1 MSDYSLILYS
11 SFPFSY
17 SDDFNMDYP
26 IPYWGFNQ
34 DNEKPDSPNLN
45 INLDER
51 DTNEI
56 TNENL
61 FKKKKKSIKKKKE
74 NIAGN
79 LFIDLNESFNQSSD
93 EKKDKK
99 LLGRK
104 RKDESDDRAKHNR
117 FADDNSRRKV
127 KRIIISELHDF
138 INEKIYEKY
147 DGDIGEGMNKKKL
160 MKLCQ
165 DQISNAKIQFNKDF
179 LNKSLEE
186 IFSQK
191 LSGRIT
197 NYDEERNKE
206 IITELKNEQ
215 NAEISDYFKGLF
227 NLTFKTCLEYFRD
240 DEVRNIYLEGLKKF
254 SDLKE
259 DFQEKEGKD
268 YTEHIEAYIKKYEI
282 ILNNKKPR
290 KN

>member
-1 MSDYSLILYS
+1 MNDYSLNT

-17 SDDFNMDYP
+17 SDGFNMDYP

-34 DNEKPDSPNLN
+34 DNEKPDSSNLN

-74 NIAGN
+74 NIAEN
-79 LFIDLNESFNQSSD
+79 LFIDLNESINQSSD

-104 RKDESDDRAKHNR
+104 RKDESDDKAKHNR

-138 INEKIYEKY
+138 IN
-147 DGDIGEGMNKKKL
+147 
-160 MKLCQ
+160 
-165 DQISNAKIQFNKDF
+165 KIQFNKDF

-282 ILNNKKPR
+282 ILNNKRSR

>member
-1 MSDYSLILYS
+1 
-11 SFPFSY
+11 
-17 SDDFNMDYP
+17 MDYP

-79 LFIDLNESFNQSSD
+79 LFIDLNESINQSSD

>member
-1 MSDYSLILYS
+1 MNDYSLNT
-11 SFPFSY
+11 SFPISY
-17 SDDFNMDYP
+17 SDGFIMDCP
-26 IPYWGFNQ
+26 FPYWGFNQ
-34 DNEKPDSPNLN
+34 DNEKPDSSNLN

-61 FKKKKKSIKKKKE
+61 FKKKKKNIKKKKE
-74 NIAGN
+74 NIAEN
-79 LFIDLNESFNQSSD
+79 LIIDLNESFNQSSD

-282 ILNNKKPR
+282 ILNNKRPR

>member
-1 MSDYSLILYS
+1 MNDYSLNT

-34 DNEKPDSPNLN
+34 DNEKPDSSNLN

-79 LFIDLNESFNQSSD
+79 LFIDLNESINQSSD

-104 RKDESDDRAKHNR
+104 RKDESDDKAKHNR

-227 NLTFKTCLEYFRD
+227 NLTFKTCLEYFGD

>member
-1 MSDYSLILYS
+1 MNEYSLNTSLQLSYYDGFSIDS
-11 SFPFSY
+11 PFPY
-17 SDDFNMDYP
+17 Y
-26 IPYWGFNQ
+26 GFNQ
-34 DNEKPDSPNLN
+34 DYEKPDSSNLN

-61 FKKKKKSIKKKKE
+61 IKKNKKSIKKKKE
-74 NIAGN
+74 DLAEN
-79 LFIDLNESFNQSSD
+79 LIIDLNESINQNSD

-99 LLGRK
+99 ILGRK
-104 RKDESDDRAKHNR
+104 RKNESDDKAKHNR

-127 KRIIISELHDF
+127 KRIIISELQNF

-165 DQISNAKIQFNKDF
+165 DQISDAKIQFNKDF

-191 LSGRIT
+191 ISGRIT
-197 NYDEERNKE
+197 NYDDERNKE
-206 IITELKNEQ
+206 IIIELKNEQ

-227 NLTFKTCLEYFRD
+227 NLTFKTCLDYFRD
-240 DEVRNIYLEGLKKF
+240 DEVRNNYLEGLKKF
-254 SDLKE
+254 SDIKE
-259 DFQEKEGKD
+259 DFQETEGKD

>member
-1 MSDYSLILYS
+1 MNDYSLNT

-34 DNEKPDSPNLN
+34 DNEKPDSSNLN

-79 LFIDLNESFNQSSD
+79 LFIDLNESINQSSD

-104 RKDESDDRAKHNR
+104 RKDESDDKAKHNR

-127 KRIIISELHDF
+127 KRIIISELIKIINIF
-138 INEKIYEKY
+138 INIKY
-147 DGDIGEGMNKKKL
+147 
-160 MKLCQ
+160 
-165 DQISNAKIQFNKDF
+165 
-179 LNKSLEE
+179 
-186 IFSQK
+186 
-191 LSGRIT
+191 
-197 NYDEERNKE
+197 
-206 IITELKNEQ
+206 
-215 NAEISDYFKGLF
+215 
-227 NLTFKTCLEYFRD
+227 
-240 DEVRNIYLEGLKKF
+240 
-254 SDLKE
+254 
-259 DFQEKEGKD
+259 
-268 YTEHIEAYIKKYEI
+268 
-282 ILNNKKPR
+282 
-290 KN
+290 

>member
-1 MSDYSLILYS
+1 MSDYSLNT

-26 IPYWGFNQ
+26 FPYWGFNQ
-34 DNEKPDSPNLN
+34 DNEKPDSSNLN

>member
-1 MSDYSLILYS
+1 MKIYL
-11 SFPFSY
+11 
-17 SDDFNMDYP
+17 
-26 IPYWGFNQ
+26 
-34 DNEKPDSPNLN
+34 K
-45 INLDER
+45 R
-51 DTNEI
+51 
-56 TNENL
+56 
-61 FKKKKKSIKKKKE
+61 KKKSIKKKKE
-74 NIAGN
+74 NIAEN
-79 LFIDLNESFNQSSD
+79 LFIDLNESFNQSSE

-186 IFSQK
+186 IFS
-191 LSGRIT
+191 R
-197 NYDEERNKE
+197 
-206 IITELKNEQ
+206 
-215 NAEISDYFKGLF
+215 
-227 NLTFKTCLEYFRD
+227 
-240 DEVRNIYLEGLKKF
+240 
-254 SDLKE
+254 
-259 DFQEKEGKD
+259 
-268 YTEHIEAYIKKYEI
+268 
-282 ILNNKKPR
+282 LNFD
-290 KN
+290 

>member
-1 MSDYSLILYS
+1 MSEYSLNT

-17 SDDFNMDYP
+17 SDGFIMDCP
-26 IPYWGFNQ
+26 FPYWGFNQ
-34 DNEKPDSPNLN
+34 DNEKPDSSNLN

-79 LFIDLNESFNQSSD
+79 LFIDLNESINQSSD

>member
-1 MSDYSLILYS
+1 MSDNSLNT

-17 SDDFNMDYP
+17 SDGFNMDYP

-34 DNEKPDSPNLN
+34 DNEKPDSSNLN

-79 LFIDLNESFNQSSD
+79 LFIDLNESINQSSE

>member
-1 MSDYSLILYS
+1 MSDYSLNT

-17 SDDFNMDYP
+17 SDGFNMDYP

-34 DNEKPDSPNLN
+34 DNEKPDSSNLN

-74 NIAGN
+74 NIAEN
-79 LFIDLNESFNQSSD
+79 LFIDLNESFNQSSE

-127 KRIIISELHDF
+127 KRIIISELHNF

>member
-1 MSDYSLILYS
+1 MSDYSLNT

-17 SDDFNMDYP
+17 SDGFNMDYP

-34 DNEKPDSPNLN
+34 DNEKPDSSNLN

-74 NIAGN
+74 NIAEN
-79 LFIDLNESFNQSSD
+79 LFIDLNESFNQSSE

-127 KRIIISELHDF
+127 KRIIISELHNF

-227 NLTFKTCLEYFRD
+227 NLTFKTCLDYFRD
-240 DEVRNIYLEGLKKF
+240 DEVRNNYLEGLKKF
-254 SDLKE
+254 SDIKE
-259 DFQEKEGKD
+259 DFQETEGKD

>member
-1 MSDYSLILYS
+1 MNDYSLNT
-11 SFPFSY
+11 SFPFSNY
-17 SDDFNMDYP
+17 EGFNMDYP
-26 IPYWGFNQ
+26 FSDCGFNQ
-34 DNEKPDSPNLN
+34 DNEKPDSSNLN
-45 INLDER
+45 INLDES

-56 TNENL
+56 TKENL
-61 FKKKKKSIKKKKE
+61 IKKKKKSIKKKKE
-74 NIAGN
+74 NIAEN
-79 LFIDLNESFNQSSD
+79 LIIDLNESINQSSD

-127 KRIIISELHDF
+127 KRIIISELHNF

>member
-1 MSDYSLILYS
+1 MSEYSLNT

-17 SDDFNMDYP
+17 SDGFNMDYP

-34 DNEKPDSPNLN
+34 DNEKPDSSNLN

-74 NIAGN
+74 NIAEN
-79 LFIDLNESFNQSSD
+79 LFIDLNESFNQSSE